1 MSGTAAPASVSAV
14 IVSYNTRDRTLDCLA
29 RLLMQPVN
37 VPFEVVVVDNAS
49 SDGSAAAIE
58 RAFPQVRVMCLPENV
73 GFGRAINRAA
83 STISSDFLMLLNP
96 DAEAVGPIVD
106 NFVEAAT
113 QTPGHGIYAGR
124 SLRADGSDDGYSVR
138 GVPTLWSLF
147 AAASGL
153 RSLLPSVRWANPEG
167 LPHLDRKQAHV
178 VQAVSG
184 CVLLI
189 DRDLFTDIDG
199 FDPQYFMYCEDTD
212 FSVRARAAGA
222 RPLLC
227 PSVKVIHDIGGSS
240 GSVRQKVMLL
250 RGKITFIKRHWSRPR
265 ATIGTAL
272 MKLEIAMR
280 ALAGRLGFG
289 SSDWPAVWRDRATWC
304 DGWPALDEPRVR
316 V

>member
-1 MSGTAAPASVSAV
+1 MSGTAAPASVTAV

-29 RLLMQPVN
+29 RLLTQPVN
-37 VPFEVVVVDNAS
+37 VPFEIVVVDNAS

-96 DAEAVGPIVD
+96 DAEAVGPVVD
-106 NFVEAAT
+106 NLVEAAIRM
-113 QTPGHGIYAGR
+113 PGHGIYAGR

-138 GVPTLWSLF
+138 GVPTLWSLLT
-147 AAASGL
+147 AASGL
-153 RSLLPSVRWANPEG
+153 MSLLPSVRWANPDG
-167 LPHLDRKQAHV
+167 LPHLDRERAHV
-178 VQAVSG
+178 VPAVSG

-189 DRDLFTDIDG
+189 DRDLFADIDG
-199 FDPQYFMYCEDTD
+199 FDPQYFMYCEDID

-227 PSVKVIHDIGGSS
+227 PTVKVIHDIGGSS
-240 GSVRQKVMLL
+240 GSLRQKGMLL
-250 RGKITFIKRHWSRPR
+250 RGKITFIQRHWSRPR
-265 ATIGTAL
+265 AAVGIAL
-272 MKLEIAMR
+272 IKLEIAMR
-280 ALAGRLGFG
+280 ALASRLGFG
-289 SSDWPAVWRDRATWC
+289 SSDWPAVWRDRATWR